1 MYQPIKSGIIS
12 TMIKSPLML
21 LPLFLFS
28 TTWADEYFLNLKG
41 WPTQGGLIIAQTNA
55 SAHVK
60 VNGKKSLTNK
70 DGYFMFGFG
79 RFDDKPAKLA
89 ITFDGNIYQSS
100 ISPTLREFPTE
111 EINGLPKN
119 KVNPPP
125 KVYTQIKSD
134 NSLVVKARSF
144 VDERDDFLQNF
155 IWPADGRV
163 SGVYGSRRILNGQ
176 PKRPHYGM
184 DIANKTGTPVVSPA
198 SGIVRMAE
206 TGMYYTGGTIIIDH
220 GYGLTTTFM
229 HLSQVNVKTGNYI
242 KQGEKIG
249 EIGMTGRATGPHL
262 DWRVNLGK
270 TRLDPQL
277 IIEGKHD

>member
-1 MYQPIKSGIIS
+1 MKFLLLL
-12 TMIKSPLML
+12 LM
-21 LPLFLFS
+21 FS
-28 TTWADEYFLNLKG
+28 FSICAEEYFLNLKG
-41 WPTQGGLIIAQTNA
+41 KPTQGGLIIAQTNT
-55 SAHVK
+55 SAEVK
-60 VNGKKSLTNK
+60 INGKTAHKTD

-79 RFDDKPAKLA
+79 RFDEQPIHLV
-89 ITFDGNIYQSS
+89 INFDGRTYKTTI
-100 ISPTLREFPTE
+100 PVTTREFPTE
-111 EINGLPKN
+111 EINGLPAN
-119 KVNPPP
+119 KVTPPA
-125 KVYTQIKSD
+125 KVYAQIKAD
-134 NSLVVKARSF
+134 NIKVSKARSF
-144 VDERDDFLQNF
+144 VDFRKDFLQNF

-163 SGVYGSRRILNGQ
+163 SGVYGSRRILNGK

-229 HLSQVNVKTGNYI
+229 HLSQVNVETGSYVE
-242 KQGEKIG
+242 QGEKIG

-277 IIEGKHD
+277 IIEGKHK